1 MKILDQLNQ
10 DMKDAMKK
18 KEKERLNVIRS
29 VKSSLQNEAIKLGND
44 LSEDDVLT
52 VLNREMKQRK
62 ESLHEF
68 EQANREDLVEK
79 TKSEIEFLQVY
90 MPSQLSVEE
99 LQQVVNE
106 TILEVGAKSR
116 ADMGKVMG
124 AIMPKVKGRAD
135 GGKVKQLVQ
144 NTLA

>member
-18 KEKERLNVIRS
+18 KEKERLNVIRA
-29 VKSSLQNEAIKLGND
+29 VKAALQNEAIKLGTD
-44 LSEDDVLT
+44 LTEDDVLT

-68 EQANREDLVEK
+68 EQANREDLVDK
-79 TKSEIEFLQVY
+79 TKVEIEALQVY
-90 MPSQLSVEE
+90 MPSQLTDEE
-99 LQQVVNE
+99 LQQIVNE
-106 TILEVGAKSR
+106 TIKEVGATSKS
-116 ADMGKVMG
+116 DMGKVMG
-124 AIMPKVKGRAD
+124 AIMPKVKGKAD
-135 GGKVKQLVQ
+135 GGIVKQLVQ